1 MKLVNISLTD
11 EQRKLLKE
19 ISEKTDVSVAA
30 LVRRAI
36 NNYLDEYFKEG
47 ETDDKR
53 TDHY

>member
-36 NNYLDEYFKEG
+36 NNYLDEYFKKEKQN
-47 ETDDKR
+47 ER
-53 TDHY
+53 ISSN

>member
-36 NNYLDEYFKEG
+36 NNYLDEYFKKGKTNE
-47 ETDDKR
+47 R
-53 TDHY
+53 ISSN